1 MPGMWATL
9 CEHWPPEKAFRRLR
23 TLPSGVG
30 LFYAPY
36 VSLSTGAH
44 AEAPPTDVHGLWS
57 PACLASDPASFHA
70 GLLLELQDL
79 ARPVQE
85 AVWDVVVGYV
95 EPLQML
101 KETLIAW
108 KLYPGSNQEAE
119 GVAQLVDDTIIL
131 LDPELWCDD
140 FREPKR
146 PSMPASA
153 CPNQPSTLGLHFSF
167 VASGQAHVL
176 TLPDPPLRAWVHPFR
191 ASVPLA
197 AARRQEAWF
206 ETCCD
211 GIGVALQATR
221 TSPVRIEASP
231 LALECLTPIPSWL
244 ADGGF
249 KVEPSGLRSPMG

>member
-1 MPGMWATL
+1 MLAT
-9 CEHWPPEKAFRRLR
+9 R
-23 TLPSGVG
+23 
-30 LFYAPY
+30 
-36 VSLSTGAH
+36 
-44 AEAPPTDVHGLWS
+44 
-57 PACLASDPASFHA
+57 

-95 EPLQML
+95 EPLQTL

-153 CPNQPSTLGLHFSF
+153 CPNQPSTLVSIFHLLPRGR
-167 VASGQAHVL
+167 L
-176 TLPDPPLRAWVHPFR
+176 T
-191 ASVPLA
+191 S
-197 AARRQEAWF
+197 
-206 ETCCD
+206 
-211 GIGVALQATR
+211 
-221 TSPVRIEASP
+221 
-231 LALECLTPIPSWL
+231 
-244 ADGGF
+244 
-249 KVEPSGLRSPMG
+249 